1 MPEQGIDKHDILTIL
16 NGEFFDH
23 GTDFV
28 EDFTLRRKLHSLPQ
42 KKDEYELEQFP
53 LEAHQRFLLSPEDL
67 ALPKDTL
74 ELVDD
79 GIALLHLTT
88 IGDDVDFLRTS
99 STSSNSVRKAFEKQV
114 VWTMEEGDD
123 FVNTEIF
130 TELGEALVLLD
141 VLKKYDI
148 PSVISFLAKRDEPIA
163 ISYSKIDIG
172 LDSLLFCL
180 FQ

>member
-1 MPEQGIDKHDILTIL
+1 M
-16 NGEFFDH
+16 
-23 GTDFV
+23 
-28 EDFTLRRKLHSLPQ
+28 
-42 KKDEYELEQFP
+42 
-53 LEAHQRFLLSPEDL
+53 HQRFLLSPEDL

-74 ELVDD
+74 EFVDN

-88 IGDDVDFLRTS
+88 IGDDVEFLRTS
-99 STSSNSVRKAFEKQV
+99 STSSNNVRKAFEKQV
-114 VWTMEEGDD
+114 MWTMEEGDD

>member
-1 MPEQGIDKHDILTIL
+1 M
-16 NGEFFDH
+16 
-23 GTDFV
+23 
-28 EDFTLRRKLHSLPQ
+28 
-42 KKDEYELEQFP
+42 
-53 LEAHQRFLLSPEDL
+53 EAHQRFLLSPEDL

>member
-1 MPEQGIDKHDILTIL
+1 MELT
-16 NGEFFDH
+16 
-23 GTDFV
+23 T
-28 EDFTLRRKLHSLPQ
+28 
-42 KKDEYELEQFP
+42 
-53 LEAHQRFLLSPEDL
+53 
-67 ALPKDTL
+67 
-74 ELVDD
+74 D
-79 GIALLHLTT
+79 GIALLHLST
-88 IGDDVDFLRTS
+88 IGGDVDLLRAS
-99 STSSNSVRKAFEKQV
+99 SATDKNLRKAFEKQV

-130 TELGEALVLLD
+130 TELREALVLLD